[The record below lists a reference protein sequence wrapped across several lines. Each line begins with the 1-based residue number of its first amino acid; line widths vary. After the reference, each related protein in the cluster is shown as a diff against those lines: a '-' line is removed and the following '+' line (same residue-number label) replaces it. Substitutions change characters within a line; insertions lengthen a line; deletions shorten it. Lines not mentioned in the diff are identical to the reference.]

1 MPPGIR
7 KELLMPSLVPSI
19 SALVENLT
27 RQIIAITEST
37 VAERARAALVA
48 ALDGSPG
55 RGPGRGKSALAP
67 AGTKPARRAPKATA
81 KLARARKLQGQYL
94 GALRSLGQADR
105 AKVKALAKAKGVA
118 AAVKLAVSLKK
129 PKA

>member
-1 MPPGIR
+1 MPN
-7 KELLMPSLVPSI
+7 LVPSI
-19 SALVENLT
+19 SALVEDLT
-27 RQIIAITEST
+27 RRIIAITESG

-48 ALDGSPG
+48 ALQGSPG
-55 RGPGRGKSALAP
+55 RGPARGKQAHASVA
-67 AGTKPARRAPKATA
+67 KPARRAPKATA

-105 AKVKALAKAKGVA
+105 AKVRALAKTKGVA

-129 PKA
+129 T

>member
-1 MPPGIR
+1 MRAGIR

-19 SALVENLT
+19 SALVEDLT
-27 RQIIAITEST
+27 RRIIAITESG
-37 VAERARAALVA
+37 VAERARAVLAA

-55 RGPGRGKSALAP
+55 RGPARGKRAP
-67 AGTKPARRAPKATA
+67 APAKPARRVPKATA

-94 GALRSLGQADR
+94 GALRSLGQAER
-105 AKVKALAKAKGVA
+105 AKVRALAKAKGVA

-129 PKA
+129 PKT